1 MTKRA
6 SLKIFS
12 LFLLLSCGHLSSQ
25 VSNGTISGT
34 VKDSTGAVV
43 IAAKVVILNEET
55 GIARA
60 VETDAEGR
68 YSAPSLG
75 LGNYRVT
82 GTHEGFQTEIRNG
95 IVLTVGREAV
105 VDLMLTV
112 GAVSQALE
120 VTGEAPLVETSTAS
134 LGSLVDDHTIRALP
148 LNGRSYDQ
156 LALLQPGVT
165 LTSPG
170 QTSGAPFPAGT
181 GKRFS
186 VGGQRPNTNNFLLDG
201 TNIADHANGTPGGAA
216 GTNLGVDTIQEFK
229 IFTSAYKAEFGHS
242 NGGVIT
248 AITRSGTNAF
258 HGTAFEYIRNSAL
271 DARNFFD
278 VGSSPPPFKRNQ
290 FGGVFG
296 GPIQKDKTFFFVG
309 YEGLRQGLGT
319 TQIATVPTVLARQ
332 GILPTGTVAV
342 SSSVIPILNFYPL
355 PNGRDF
361 GDGTGEYI
369 SSPTVVTN
377 EDNVMVRVDHQLNA
391 KTGIFGRYSFDQD
404 SLNYP
409 LSLPTEVQTSS
420 SRRQYATLQANSV
433 FGPNKV
439 NNFRFAF
446 NRSRSSFDQLAIPAA
461 DPQLSIIPGQ
471 ALGTFQI
478 GAVQS
483 AGARAITA
491 LGSNNGQGAY
501 LWNFN
506 IFEWGDDFTYIIGK
520 HSLKAGI
527 DVQRMRDNT
536 VNANQLN
543 GAYTFASFNTFLA
556 GKPSNLQVG
565 TPAGMPG
572 YWGLRQTEIGTY
584 VQDDYRVTSR
594 ITLNLGFRWEGIT
607 DPVSANGQM
616 AILPSAAATSTVLSD
631 HFFSIGRNNLEPR
644 LGLAWR
650 LNESGKTVLRA
661 GGGIYHNQILPWAYA
676 VQLKIPPFF
685 GVINLANPPFPNGY
699 TALGGAT
706 QGLLTLNLMAPYQK
720 TPVSDQYTVSIQQQ
734 VQKNM
739 VIQVA
744 YSGNRANHLQTETEA
759 DSPIPTIGANGQAFY
774 PVGAPRRNT
783 AWSGIRLYQMDGNS
797 VYNAGTISLQRQSAT
812 GFRGQIFYTYA
823 KATDVA
829 TNVSG
834 GESVRSP
841 NITLDP
847 EDRNLDWGLS
857 EFDIRHAVGY
867 NFSYPLPVHLQSK
880 FIGLFVNGWTL
891 DGIGTFTSGQPF
903 TARLSTAV
911 SRNLSS
917 VLAERPNV
925 NSGFSTN
932 PTSGVTAGCT
942 GIAAGQRLGTAD
954 RFYDPCAFS
963 LPAAG
968 TYGNVGRDTIIGPG
982 VEDVDFALEK
992 IFKPI
997 EKVSTTFRVEM
1008 FNALNHTNLGLPN
1021 TSVLTAAGVANA
1033 AAGRITYTTTSSRQI
1048 QFGLRIN
1055 F

>member
-6 SLKIFS
+6 TVGICGLA
-12 LFLLLSCGHLSSQ
+12 LLLFCGHLSSQ
-25 VSNGTISGT
+25 VSTGTISGI
-34 VKDSTGAVV
+34 VRDSTGAVV
-43 IAAKVVILNEET
+43 PNAKVVVLNEGT
-55 GIARA
+55 GIARTID
-60 VETDAEGR
+60 TDAEGR
-68 YSAPSLG
+68 YSAPSLS

-82 GTHEGFQTEIRNG
+82 GTREGFQTEIRSG
-95 IVLTVGREAV
+95 IVLTVGREAA
-105 VDLMLTV
+105 VDLTLTV
-112 GAVSQALE
+112 GSVTQALE
-120 VTGEAPLVETSTAS
+120 VTGEAPLVETSSAS

-186 VGGQRPNTNNFLLDG
+186 VGGQRANSNNFLLDG
-201 TNIADHANGTPGGAA
+201 TNINDHANGTPGGAA

-242 NGGVIT
+242 DGGVVT
-248 AITRSGTNAF
+248 AITRSGTNDY
-258 HGTAFEYIRNSAL
+258 HGTVFEYIRNSVL

-278 VGSSPPPFKRNQ
+278 VGSSPPSFKRNQ

-296 GPIQKDKTFFFVG
+296 GPIKKDKLFFFAG

-332 GILPTGTVAV
+332 GILPTGTVKV
-342 SSSVIPILNFYPL
+342 NPTVLPILDFYPL

-361 GDGTGEYI
+361 GDGTAEFI

-377 EDNVMVRVDHQLNA
+377 EDNVMARVDYQLNA
-391 KTGIFGRYSFDQD
+391 KTGIFGRYSLDQD
-404 SLNYP
+404 NLNAP

-420 SRRQYATLQANSV
+420 SRRQYSTIQANTV
-433 FGPNKV
+433 FGPATV
-439 NNFRFAF
+439 NNFRFAY
-446 NRSRSSFDQLAIPAA
+446 NRSRASFDQLAIPPA
-461 DPQLSIIPGQ
+461 DSDLSIIPGQ

-478 GAVQS
+478 GAVQT
-483 AGARAITA
+483 AGARTITP
-491 LGSNNGQGAY
+491 LGSTNGQGGY
-501 LWNFN
+501 LWDFN
-506 IFEWGDDFTYIIGK
+506 IFEWGDDITRIVGK
-520 HSLKAGI
+520 HTIKAGV
-527 DVQRMRDNT
+527 DLQRMRDNT

-543 GAYTFASFNTFLA
+543 GAYTFTTFNTFLA
-556 GKPSNLQVG
+556 GQSSNLQVG
-565 TPAGMPG
+565 TPAGVPG
-572 YWGLRQTEIGTY
+572 YWGLRQTEAGVYI
-584 VQDDYRVTSR
+584 QDDYRVTSR
-594 ITLNLGFRWEGIT
+594 LTLNLGFRWEAVT

-616 AILPSAAATSTVLSD
+616 AILPSPSATSTVISD
-631 HFFSIGRNNLEPR
+631 KFFSIGKKNFEPR
-644 LGLAWR
+644 FGLAWR

-685 GVINLANPPFPNGY
+685 GVLNVTNPPFPNGY
-699 TALGGAT
+699 AALGGAT
-706 QGLLTLNLMAPYQK
+706 QGLLTLNVMAPYQK

-734 VQKNM
+734 LQKNL
-739 VIQVA
+739 VLQVA
-744 YSGNRANHLQTETEA
+744 YSGNRGNHLQTETEA
-759 DSPIPTIGANGQAFY
+759 DSPIPTILPDGQAFY
-774 PVGAPRRNT
+774 PAGDPRRNT
-783 AWSGIRLYQMDGNS
+783 AWAGIRLYQMDGNS
-797 VYNAGTISLQRQSAT
+797 VYNAGTISLQRQSAS

-834 GESVRSP
+834 GDSVRSP

-857 EFDIRHAVGY
+857 EFDIRNAVGY
-867 NFSYPLPVHLQSK
+867 NFSYPLPVRVQSR
-880 FIGLFVNGWTL
+880 FAGLFVNGWTL

-917 VLAERPNV
+917 VLAERPNL
-925 NSGFSTN
+925 NPGFSLN
-932 PTSGVTAGCT
+932 PTSGTTVGCP
-942 GIAAGQRLGTAD
+942 GIPAGQPLGTAD
-954 RFYDPCAFS
+954 RYYDPCAFS

-968 TYGNVGRDTIIGPG
+968 TYGDVGRDTIIGPG

-992 IFKPI
+992 VFKQT
-997 EKVSTTFRVEM
+997 EKIRTTFRVET

-1021 TSVLTAAGVANA
+1021 TSALTSAGAANP